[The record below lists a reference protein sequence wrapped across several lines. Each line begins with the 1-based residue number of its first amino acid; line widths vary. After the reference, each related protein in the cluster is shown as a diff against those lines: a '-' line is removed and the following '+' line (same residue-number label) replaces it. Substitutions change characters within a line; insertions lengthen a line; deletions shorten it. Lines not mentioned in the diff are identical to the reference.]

1 MFALLITWV
10 ALGDVHTM
18 SVERVPVNECK
29 AMAAEALERST
40 VRAVLCT
47 LDGLK
52 ANDAVNV
59 GECVEPSEMSRANM
73 RVYYCN
79 GSIPT
84 WN

>member
-10 ALGDVHTM
+10 MLGDTHTM

-29 AMAAEALERST
+29 AMAADALEQPN

-52 ANDAVNV
+52 VNDAVNI
-59 GECVEPSEMSRANM
+59 GECIDAPELRDSTT
-73 RVYYCN
+73 RVYFCN
-79 GSIPT
+79 GRIPR